1 MTSDDTAAISPSPQ
15 PSPRPPGEGG
25 GWHGWL
31 VIDKPEGM
39 TSNRAVTIVRRA
51 TGAKTGH
58 AGTLDPFATG
68 VLPIALGEATKT
80 VRFAS
85 EGHKRYRFTVRW
97 GVGTDTEDR
106 EGTVTAESPARPSED
121 AIRATLPRFLGTILQ
136 RPPVFSALKVDGRR
150 AYKLARAGKP
160 PELAPR
166 PVEIMALNLLGTPD
180 LDHAEFTAEVGSGTY
195 VRALARDLAEALG
208 TVGHVTALRRTE
220 VGRFTEA
227 LAISLDSLALLGH
240 SPAAS
245 EHLLPL
251 EFVLDDIPALV
262 LTADEVA
269 RLRHGQQV
277 TPRDPRERAQL
288 DRLDEGT
295 IVGARHD
302 QLLIAVARIENGCLR
317 PVRIINR

>member
-1 MTSDDTAAISPSPQ
+1 L
-15 PSPRPPGEGG
+15 
-25 GWHGWL
+25 HGWV
-31 VIDKPEGM
+31 VIDKPEGI

-58 AGTLDPFATG
+58 AGTLDPFASG

-85 EGHKRYRFTVRW
+85 EGRKRYRFTIRW
-97 GVGTDTEDR
+97 GVATDTEDR
-106 EGTVTAESPARPSED
+106 EGAVTAESLSRPARDEI
-121 AIRATLPRFLGTILQ
+121 AAALPRFLGTILQ
-136 RPPVFSALKVDGRR
+136 RPPAFSALKVDGRR

-160 PELAPR
+160 PELASR
-166 PVEIMALNLLGTPD
+166 PVEIAALDLAVMPD
-180 LDHAEFTAEVGSGTY
+180 ADHAEFTAEVGSGTY
-195 VRALARDLAEALG
+195 IRALARDLAEALG
-208 TVGHVTALRRTE
+208 TVGHVAALRRTQ

-227 LAISLDSLALLGH
+227 LAISLDLVELLRH
-240 SPAAS
+240 SPRAS

-277 TPRDPRERAQL
+277 TPCDPHERAQF
-288 DRLDEGT
+288 DRLGEGT

-317 PVRIINR
+317 PVRVINR

>member
-1 MTSDDTAAISPSPQ
+1 VN
-15 PSPRPPGEGG
+15 
-25 GWHGWL
+25 GWL
-31 VIDKPEGM
+31 VIDKPEGI

-58 AGTLDPFATG
+58 AGTLDPFASG

-85 EGHKRYRFTVRW
+85 EGRKRYRFTVRW
-97 GVGTDTEDR
+97 GAATDTEDR
-106 EGTVTAESPARPSED
+106 EGAVTAETPARPSADEIV
-121 AIRATLPRFLGTILQ
+121 AALPHFTGTIQ
-136 RPPVFSALKVDGRR
+136 RPPAYSALKVEGHR

-166 PVEIMALNLLGTPD
+166 PVEIFALDLVAIPD
-180 LDHAEFTAEVGSGTY
+180 LDHAEFSAEVGSGTY
-195 VRALARDLAEALG
+195 VRALARDLALALG
-208 TVGHVTALRRTE
+208 TLGHVTALRRTQ

-240 SPAAS
+240 SPDAS

-251 EFVLDDIPALV
+251 EFVLDDIPALI

-317 PVRIINR
+317 PVRVINR

>member
-1 MTSDDTAAISPSPQ
+1 
-15 PSPRPPGEGG
+15 
-25 GWHGWL
+25 
-31 VIDKPEGM
+31 
-39 TSNRAVTIVRRA
+39 VTIVRRA

-58 AGTLDPFATG
+58 AGTLDPFASG

-85 EGHKRYRFTVRW
+85 EARKHYRFTVRW
-97 GVGTDTEDR
+97 GIATDTEDR
-106 EGTVTAESPARPSED
+106 EGAVVEEAPARPSRDEII
-121 AIRATLPRFLGTILQ
+121 ALLPRFTGTIRQ
-136 RPPVFSALKVDGRR
+136 RPPAYSALKVDGRR
-150 AYKLARAGKP
+150 AYALARAGKP

-166 PVEIMALNLLGTPD
+166 PIEIFALGLVAIPD
-180 LDHAEFTAEVGSGTY
+180 PDHAEFSAEVGSGTY
-195 VRALARDLAEALG
+195 VRALARDLAVALG
-208 TVGHVTALRRTE
+208 TLGHVTALRRTR

-240 SPAAS
+240 SPPAS

-262 LTADEVA
+262 LSADEVA

-277 TPRDPRERAQL
+277 TPCDPHERAQL

-302 QLLIAVARIENGCLR
+302 RLLIAVARIEKGCLR
-317 PVRIINR
+317 PVRVINR

>member
-1 MTSDDTAAISPSPQ
+1 MD
-15 PSPRPPGEGG
+15 
-25 GWHGWL
+25 GWL
-31 VIDKPEGM
+31 VVDKPEGI

-58 AGTLDPFATG
+58 AGTLDPFASG
-68 VLPIALGEATKT
+68 ILPIALGEATKT

-85 EGHKRYRFTVRW
+85 EGRKRYRFTVRW
-97 GVGTDTEDR
+97 GVATDTEDR
-106 EGTVTAESPARPSED
+106 EGAVTAESATRPTGD
-121 AIRATLPRFLGTILQ
+121 QIAAALPRLTGTILQ
-136 RPPVFSALKVDGRR
+136 RPPTFSALKVDGRR

-166 PVEIMALNLLGTPD
+166 PVDIVALDLVGIPD
-180 LDHAEFTAEVGSGTY
+180 PDHAEFAAEVGSGTY
-195 VRALARDLAEALG
+195 IRALARDLAEALG
-208 TVGHVTALRRTE
+208 TVAHVIALRRTQ

-227 LAISLDSLALLGH
+227 LAISLDLVALLGH
-240 SPAAS
+240 SRAAS

>member
-1 MTSDDTAAISPSPQ
+1 VN
-15 PSPRPPGEGG
+15 
-25 GWHGWL
+25 GWL
-31 VIDKPEGM
+31 VIDKPEGI

-58 AGTLDPFATG
+58 AGTLDPFASG

-85 EGHKRYRFTVRW
+85 EGRKRYRCTVRW
-97 GVGTDTEDR
+97 GIATDTEDR
-106 EGTVTAESPARPSED
+106 EGQVISETSARPSAD
-121 AIRATLPRFLGTILQ
+121 AIRTILLRFTGTILQ
-136 RPPVFSALKVDGRR
+136 RPPAYSALKVEGRR

-166 PVEIMALNLLGTPD
+166 PIEIFALDLVAIPD
-180 LDHAEFTAEVGSGTY
+180 PDHAEFSAEVGSGTY
-195 VRALARDLAEALG
+195 IRALARDLASALG
-208 TVGHVTALRRTE
+208 TAGHVTVLRRTQ

-227 LAISLDSLALLGH
+227 LAISLDSPALLGH
-240 SPAAS
+240 SLRAS

-251 EFVLDDIPALV
+251 EFVLDDIPALI
-262 LTADEVA
+262 LTADEVT

-277 TPRDPRERAQL
+277 TPCDPHERAQL

-302 QLLIAVARIENGCLR
+302 QLLIAVARIEKGCLR
-317 PVRIINR
+317 PVRVINR